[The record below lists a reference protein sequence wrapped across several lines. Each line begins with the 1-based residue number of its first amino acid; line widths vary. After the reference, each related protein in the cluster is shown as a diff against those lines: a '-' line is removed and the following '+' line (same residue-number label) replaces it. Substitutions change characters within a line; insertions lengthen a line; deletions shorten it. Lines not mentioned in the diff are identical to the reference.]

1 MSFCYPGGDDH
12 YRCLSMT
19 YSGVRC
25 RKLRGS
31 NVMYCNQHK
40 NSPIKDTSNLSVFID
55 PDLFSIQYPTFDVNE
70 QIVKQIQVEKKPYIQ
85 VPFVKNKLY
94 SIVMIDPDHSDQSHR
109 SVGNLILSGFS
120 SLGNNVNNNLN
131 NNVNRSKEYLHWLIL
146 NLSET
151 DDDPDTNTVIP
162 YEAPNLVNQNSRG
175 LHRYIFYLLKHSQKV
190 DSIFKNFSDRNNFS
204 LQEFISK
211 YGMSVIVVNYFTI
224 LASHS

>member
-25 RKLRGS
+25 RKLKGS

-40 NSPIKDTSNLSVFID
+40 NSPIKDTNNLSVFID
-55 PDLFSIQYPTFDVNE
+55 PDIFSIQYPTFDVNE
-70 QIVKQIQVEKKPYIQ
+70 QIVKLIQVEKKPYIQ

-94 SIVMIDPDHSDQSHR
+94 SIVMIDPDHSDQS
-109 SVGNLILSGFS
+109 SVNVNLGNQSSGSSFS
-120 SLGNNVNNNLN
+120 SGGLVTNVKGS
-131 NNVNRSKEYLHWLIL
+131 VNRSKEYLHWLIL

-151 DDDPDTNTVIP
+151 DDDPDTNTVVS
-162 YEAPNLVNQNSRG
+162 YEAPNLVNQNSPC

-190 DSIFKNFSDRNNFS
+190 DSTFNNFSDRNNFS

-224 LASHS
+224 WA